1 LGVFPAEI
9 ERSALLGPVTKIPER
24 PLPDALADTFRQALA
39 FHQSGNLADAERA
52 YRAILAEAPE
62 ALRSP
67 PHARNP
73 ALPDGAASG
82 RRGSH
87 SLGDRARGRLFCH
100 RPLLIALGDKLARN
114 RLSFPLFDTNRF
126 RRHIETA
133 YIAMWERYRSG
144 APPAA
149 FSVER
154 DGECTVV
161 LDRQ

>member
-1 LGVFPAEI
+1 
-9 ERSALLGPVTKIPER
+9 
-24 PLPDALADTFRQALA
+24 
-39 FHQSGNLADAERA
+39 
-52 YRAILAEAPE
+52 
-62 ALRSP
+62 
-67 PHARNP
+67 
-73 ALPDGAASG
+73 
-82 RRGSH
+82 
-87 SLGDRARGRLFCH
+87 
-100 RPLLIALGDKLARN
+100 LLIALGDKLARN